1 MGQSP
6 QRPSL
11 ADRTY
16 RELRNAVVAG
26 RLRPG
31 TALVEADVAQML
43 NVSRTPVREALR
55 RCELEGS
62 LQRDAHGRLRVKLPT
77 PDEVEKLFFV
87 RELIECH
94 AARLAAERISDA
106 ELERFDRLVEEDAD
120 ALGRPGGAERRAE
133 LNNEIHQ
140 LLIEASRNRTLG
152 EIMLSF
158 TERFHG
164 LRAFVFGD
172 VADQKRFVE
181 EHAQLAVLL
190 RTGDADALDL
200 LMRAHLAR
208 AKELLIGGLR
218 GS

>member
-1 MGQSP
+1 MGRSP
-6 QRPSL
+6 QRLSL
-11 ADRTY
+11 AERTY
-16 RELRNAVVAG
+16 RELRDAIVAG

-31 TALVEADVAQML
+31 AALIEAEVAQML

-62 LQRDAHGRLRVKLPT
+62 LHRDGNGRLRIKLPT

-87 RELIECH
+87 RELVECH

-106 ELERFDRLVEEDAD
+106 ELERFDRLVEEDAA
-120 ALGRPGGAERRAE
+120 ALRRANSAERRAQ

-158 TERFHG
+158 GERFHG
-164 LRAFVFGD
+164 LRAFVVGD
-172 VADQKRFVE
+172 LADQQRFVQ
-181 EHAQLAVLL
+181 EHTQLALLL
-190 RTGDADALDL
+190 RAGDADALET
-200 LMRAHLAR
+200 LMRAHLGR
-208 AKELLIGGLR
+208 AKQLLLDGLR
-218 GS
+218 RS